1 MATSTGGP
9 TAPTR
14 QATAHSATRWSL
26 FQCDRLAG
34 TPHSTGWRAGLPQ
47 GKGTAWALSR
57 SCIVAGVSDKK
68 PQTRGA
74 AGKARVKRGMDKVR
88 RGTADAQAAAAP
100 TAQKTVQVVGK
111 GASAAGRWLRN
122 AGQAASKASSAAL
135 EGVVQRARSAVGETN
150 ESAMRFLATRYRD
163 SRFVRRAGGG
173 ATLALWPALDA
184 PWLKDLLQAAATVS
198 TPTAWDR
205 AMDAVYNAGREHG
218 NLHRLF
224 DEGHSITG
232 ALQAGREAVPDANW
246 IENLGGTLSAIWRDS
261 VTPQGMPFVTLSRD
275 WYNEATSVVSDLADR
290 GLPVPSDFV
299 RDWVTWD
306 ATEFVT
312 SSLGAVIVVFQFKED
327 KAVQL
332 ARTAGSLGLV
342 GAASANPLAVV
353 VSGVALAR
361 SIQVRGTAK
370 TGEEALR
377 GAVVSAAAI
386 GGGKLAAAAGL
397 GSIASGLVAPIAV
410 GVGASVVIGM
420 LADQWRRGALDRRQE
435 RELRLFDAVGLA

>member
-1 MATSTGGP
+1 MP
-9 TAPTR
+9 E
-14 QATAHSATRWSL
+14 
-26 FQCDRLAG
+26 
-34 TPHSTGWRAGLPQ
+34 
-47 GKGTAWALSR
+47 
-57 SCIVAGVSDKK
+57 KK
-68 PQTRGA
+68 AQTRAA
-74 AGKARVKRGMDKVR
+74 AGKARVKRGLDKVR
-88 RGTADAQAAAAP
+88 RATVDVQAAAAP
-100 TAQKTVQVVGK
+100 TAQKTAKVVRQ
-111 GASAAGRWLRN
+111 GASVAHRFFRDAGR
-122 AGQAASKASSAAL
+122 ATSKTTSEAL
-135 EGVVQRARSAVGETN
+135 ESVVQRTRNSVGETN
-150 ESAMRFLATRYRD
+150 EAAMRFLAKRYRE

-173 ATLALWPALDA
+173 AALAWWPALDA
-184 PWLKDLLQAAATVS
+184 QWLKDLLEAGAAVS

-224 DEGHSITG
+224 DGGHSIKG
-232 ALQAGREAVPDANW
+232 ALEAGWDAVPDANW
-246 IENLGGTLSAIWRDS
+246 MENVGGTLSAIWRDS
-261 VTPQGMPFVTLSRD
+261 VTPKGMPFVTLSRD
-275 WYNEATSVVSDLADR
+275 WYNEATSVASRLSER
-290 GLPVPSDFV
+290 GLPISSEFV

-377 GAVVSAAAI
+377 GAAVSAAAI

-410 GVGASVVIGM
+410 GVGASVVIGI
-420 LADQWRRGALDRRQE
+420 LADQWRRGALDRREE